1 MLIEPLGQQI
11 AVCSLEEAARLT
23 RADQGYWNVVSI
35 RGSFD
40 YKADLRWAKTIHHA
54 CFDDVE
60 DECSIIYRSPRHAD
74 IADIFAYIRSLGAG
88 PPPPPLLVHCAQGI
102 SRSTAVALSWI
113 YGNLPPSEQRSV
125 KAVDLILEVRPQA
138 KPNRLVLTFG
148 LAEFI
153 ALDEARE
160 LAQRLLADPRL
171 EANRFQRPLGGWSES

>member
-60 DECSIIYRSPRHAD
+60 DECSAIYRSPRHAD
-74 IADIFAYIRSLGAG
+74 VADMFAYIRSLGVG
-88 PPPPPLLVHCAQGI
+88 PPRPPLLVHCAQGI

-138 KPNRLVLTFG
+138 RPNQLVLAFG
-148 LAEFI
+148 LAQFMESS
-153 ALDEARE
+153 EARR
-160 LAQRLLADPRL
+160 LAHRMTSEPRFMR
-171 EANRFQRPLGGWSES
+171 NQFRGPM